1 MEMNKTFHREF
12 GQAVRKLRR
21 RLGLSQETL
30 AARAGLHRT
39 YLSDVERGARN
50 LSLQSIKLI
59 SDSLGVSLTR
69 LFSEVELVGKVLRD
83 QEGVEHPEAMERNRL
98 GSNYFVNKARAK
110 ASEHQMRLVKLYTK
124 IEDLD
129 AGVQSLA
136 AKRNSR

>member
-1 MEMNKTFHREF
+1 MNKAFHKEF
-12 GQAVRKLRR
+12 GEAVRKLRR
-21 RLGLSQETL
+21 QLGLSQETL

-69 LFSEVELVGKVLRD
+69 LFAEVESMARKGSRD
-83 QEGVEHPEAMERNRL
+83 QAAAEVKEAMERNRL
-98 GSNYFVNKARAK
+98 GSNYLVNKARSK

-129 AGVQSLA
+129 AGMQSLA
-136 AKRNSR
+136 ARRNSM